1 MDADAGWDTYIPS
14 QLDDTYLS
22 GFNGDAQL
30 QDFFSRPVKIAT
42 YTWNIGELLDRVFN
56 PWSLFFGDSRVIN
69 RINNYNL
76 LRAELQVKFVING
89 TVFHYGMVM
98 PSYIPIGEYDN
109 LTKVRSGVN
118 QDAIAASQR
127 PHIFLS
133 PTNSLGGTMSLPFFW
148 NANWLSIPS
157 ANWSSMG
164 EIEIK
169 SLNKLR
175 HANGG
180 TTPVTITIFARAI
193 NVKVSVPTTSSS
205 VALVP
210 QSKDE
215 YGKPII
221 SKMAT
226 SVASAMGF
234 LERTPVIGPYAK
246 ATGMIATVISSIASA
261 FGYSRPNIIT
271 DTQHMR
277 LLTFG
282 NLASTD
288 TADTSFKLTLDTK
301 QELTI
306 DSRTVGLDGQ
316 DQMTISY
323 IVTKQSYLN
332 SFVWTVADPANTLL
346 YSIGVTP
353 CLYNMYA
360 TSEIHMTPVCFAA
373 LPFKYWHGTMK
384 FRFQV
389 VASALHR
396 GRLKIV
402 YDPCGIDPTVHPDY
416 NVAYTRIIDITETSD
431 FEIDVGWANPLA
443 FLEVSGI
450 NVTSLPFANLDTVD
464 YLDNHFNG
472 TISVY
477 VVNDL
482 VVPGA
487 TTNNEAE
494 INVFVSGGEDMQ
506 FANPIT
512 THYSNLSVF
521 ENQSGMDTIADLCPT
536 TALPVEEVMH
546 NSTDSHVN
554 DVYFGE
560 RIVSFRS
567 CLKRYNKYMALP
579 LDSEAL
585 SGDQYV
591 SFTTSNFP
599 LNYGHD
605 PSGVAQYGFPT
616 PKTYNPVFN
625 TLLTYLTPAYV
636 AHRGT
641 IRSKYRL
648 VTSDTHSVSDITVSR
663 TDVQYEPW
671 TLTQAA
677 DVTVTNTPSEN
688 QLLLLSRTTNEWEGV
703 YKTVNGG
710 YVANEIEFPDY
721 NNKRFTFSRNLLH
734 YATSQSKYRQCH
746 TVHFH
751 VKNESDM
758 DYLERY
764 IAAGE
769 DFSMF
774 FFLAVPI
781 MYVNSFP
788 SS

>member
-1 MDADAGWDTYIPS
+1 MDADAGWDTYVPS

-98 PSYIPIGEYDN
+98 PSYVPISNHDN

-148 NANWLSIPS
+148 NANWLSIPD
-157 ANWSSMG
+157 ATWSEMG

-180 TTPVTITIFARAI
+180 TTPVTLTIFARAL
-193 NVKVSVPTTSSS
+193 NVKVSVPTTESSS
-205 VALVP
+205 SLVP
-210 QSKDE
+210 QSRDE
-215 YGKPII
+215 YGKPMV

-226 SVASAMGF
+226 SVANAMGY
-234 LERTPVIGPYAK
+234 LDKTPVIGPYVK
-246 ATGMIATVISSIASA
+246 ATGMVASVVASIASA
-261 FGYSRPNIIT
+261 FGYSRPNVIT
-271 DTQHMR
+271 DPQHMR

-288 TADTSFKLTLDTK
+288 MADTSFKLSLDSK

-353 CLYNMYA
+353 CLFNTYA

-389 VASALHR
+389 VTSALHR
-396 GRLKIV
+396 GRIKVV
-402 YDPCGIDPTVHPDY
+402 YDPRGISSTTQPGY

-431 FEIDVGWANPLA
+431 FEVDVGWANPLA
-443 FLEVSGI
+443 FLQVGGI
-450 NVTSLPFANLDTVD
+450 DPNSIPFANLDTVPFND
-464 YLDNHFNG
+464 STFNG

-482 VVPGA
+482 VVPGSS
-487 TTNNEAE
+487 TNNEAE

-506 FANPIT
+506 FT
-512 THYSNLSVF
+512 TPTSMHYANLSVY

-536 TALPVEEVMH
+536 TALPVQEVMA
-546 NSTDSHVN
+546 NTTNSHVN

-567 CLKRYNKYMALP
+567 CLKRYNKYMSLP
-579 LDSEAL
+579 LESEAIVN
-585 SGDQYV
+585 DQYAT
-591 SFTTSNFP
+591 FTTSNFP

-625 TLLTYLTPAYV
+625 TLLTYLSPAYV

-648 VTSDTHSVSDITVSR
+648 ITSDTHAVSDITVYRS
-663 TDVQYEPW
+663 DVEYEPW
-671 TLTQAA
+671 LLTLTDDISTA
-677 DVTVTNTPSEN
+677 NSPSEN
-688 QLLLLSRTTNEWEGV
+688 QLILLSRTTNQWEGV
-703 YKTVNGG
+703 YRTTNAG
-710 YVANEIEFPDY
+710 YVANEVEFPDY
-721 NNKRFTFSRNLLH
+721 NDRRFSFSRNLLH
-734 YATSQSKYRQCH
+734 LATPQSKYRQCH
-746 TVHFH
+746 TVHFN
-751 VKNESDM
+751 VKKESDL

-764 IAAGE
+764 VAAGE

-781 MYVNSFP
+781 MYFNSFP